1 MTAIFGLLNLI
12 PNWVFALI
20 TAGALATSCVQTTR
34 VSMVKADLAETKTQ
48 FAERVAQAE
57 EAARVQSEKYRAIEQ
72 ELTNVQAKA
81 ETEAAAIRVELD
93 RARAA
98 GGVASTRLRNA
109 AATAATAAR
118 ADCTASA
125 SAELRETAARA
136 ARVQSDVFGE
146 LEQRARILGVTAD
159 ERGNAGAFC
168 QSIHEKAVTLIN

>member
-1 MTAIFGLLNLI
+1 MTALLGIFSIVPGWI
-12 PNWVFALI
+12 WALI

-34 VSMVKADLAETKTQ
+34 VSMEKADHATSRSA
-48 FAERVAQAE
+48 FDAERTKAAQA
-57 EAARVQSEKYRAIEQ
+57 AQAQSEKYRAIEQ

-118 ADCTASA
+118 ADCTATA